1 MRLYNNLIF
10 SGLYIK
16 VGQGLSTMNHVLP
29 KEYTETLKV
38 LLDKCLRRQ
47 SPDEIEKVLLIIL
60 NFSRTLT

>member
-1 MRLYNNLIF
+1 MRLYNNQIF
-10 SGLYIK
+10 SGLYVK

-47 SPDEIEKVLLIIL
+47 SPDEIEKVLLII
-60 NFSRTLT
+60 